1 MVSWFYLPMVI
12 VIFPLAVNLGLKY
25 LIFYRYMEA
34 LRVNEKKESGES

>member
-12 VIFPLAVNLGLKY
+12 VIFPLEVNVDLKY
-25 LIFYRYMEA
+25 LVIYMYMEA